1 MLSSSAAVGE
11 ASQSARPPAP
21 ARTNEDAA
29 AVTVMADVPLTVSDV
44 AVMVAAPAVTPLTNP
59 LLVTVST
66 AVLLDAQLTVRPAS
80 ALPLASLGVS
90 VSCTGCPVETDAE
103 AGVTATEAT
112 GTCTTV
118 MADVPLCASLVAVIV
133 AAPASF
139 PVTSPLA
146 LTVAAA
152 VLLDTQV
159 TVRPVRV
166 LPFASLRVA
175 VSCTV
180 WPSFTLADAGATATE
195 ATATCTTVMAAVP
208 LCPSE
213 VAVIV
218 VEPASFA
225 VTSPLELTVA
235 AAVLLEVHVTTR
247 PDSGLPFASFGVAV
261 SCTVCPTCT
270 LADAGLTA
278 TDATGTLLTV
288 ILDEPLCPSEVAVIV
303 ATPAATP
310 DTTPLELT
318 VATAVLLLDQLMT
331 RPESGVPLASFGVAV
346 RGTVCPTC
354 TLADAGVTA
363 TVATGA
369 LLTVML
375 ALPLW
380 PSLVAVMVAE
390 PVATAVTSP
399 LELTVATAPFELVHA
414 TLRPVSGVPFASFG
428 LAASCTVPPVGR
440 LVAAGVTA
448 TDAPGTVVTVIVAV
462 PLWPSLVAVIV
473 AEPAAAL
480 VTSPPAFTVATALLP
495 LTHVTTRPESG
506 LPLASLGV
514 AASCTVCPACTVADA
529 GVTATDA
536 TGTGAGLTV
545 IAAPPLLPSDTAVIV
560 AEPAATPVTS
570 PLAFT
575 VATDGL
581 LLDQPITRPDS
592 ALPFASLGVAA
603 SCTVCP
609 ACSVADAGVTATDA
623 TGTIATA
630 TAAVPVLPSE
640 VAVIVAEPTATAVTR
655 PLAVTGA
662 TAMLL
667 LAHVTTR
674 PASGLPLVSC
684 GVAANWTVWLTCSA
698 ADAGDTATDATATGQ
713 RTAILA
719 VSDRQ
724 PGLLLAISR

>member
-11 ASQSARPPAP
+11 ASQSAMSPAP
-21 ARTNEDAA
+21 TRTNEDAA

-80 ALPLASLGVS
+80 ALPLASLGVA
-90 VSCTGCPVETDAE
+90 VSCTVCPVETDAE

-139 PVTSPLA
+139 
-146 LTVAAA
+146 
-152 VLLDTQV
+152 
-159 TVRPVRV
+159 
-166 LPFASLRVA
+166 
-175 VSCTV
+175 
-180 WPSFTLADAGATATE
+180 
-195 ATATCTTVMAAVP
+195 
-208 LCPSE
+208 
-213 VAVIV
+213 
-218 VEPASFA
+218 A

-247 PDSGLPFASFGVAV
+247 PDSGFPFTSLGVAVNCTVLPSSTLADAGVTATVATGTGVTVILAVPLCPSLVAVIVAAPVATAVTSPVEFTLAVAVLLLDQLMVRPESGLPFASFGVAV

-428 LAASCTVPPVGR
+428 IAVSCTVPPVGR

-448 TDAPGTVVTVIVAV
+448 TDATGTVVTVIVAV

-480 VTSPPAFTVATALLP
+480 VTRPPAFTVATALLP

-506 LPLASLGV
+506 LPLASSGV

-684 GVAANWTVWLTCSA
+684 GVAANGTVWLTCSA